1 MTNHQFCNQDSGDTE
16 YYTPAPII
24 EAARSIMGGIDIDPA
39 SSAKANEQVKA
50 KKFFALEDDGLSQ
63 EWHGTVW
70 MNHPFGRGRNRKWI
84 AKLEQEY
91 TAGRVTQ
98 ACCITFAATSEKW
111 FRPLLLRPQCFLF
124 PRTQYLLPDGSVKRG
139 VTKGSCVTYFGP
151 NVEAF
156 AREFSSLGEVK
167 VPYQG

>member
-70 MNHPFGRGRNRKWI
+70 
-84 AKLEQEY
+84 
-91 TAGRVTQ
+91 
-98 ACCITFAATSEKW
+98 ITFAATSEKW